1 MLLSTSKDSIIR
13 TLLSFDLDKLSKAKP
28 GAVLYAFAWDKD
40 DFEESPSVKDMK
52 EQDPYYVEEFDYI
65 LELLKDKSSVINKA
79 IANYKAL
86 REKYEKLPVIF
97 KEAFTSKELFDAIQ
111 DHDDIYNDDF
121 NPKDDRYWDRL
132 DNFFYDNE
140 WNYLPRKFRFDGPDD
155 QITLSC
161 YREFDGTNLYLKGK
175 LRFCVYDGTKENF
188 KNLIRELEGFESN
201 GLSIFNVGQF
211 EDTYGIS
218 FHSVKNTDRTR
229 WIIFSYSIEQP
240 L

>member
-1 MLLSTSKDSIIR
+1 MLLSDREKEYIISD
-13 TLLSFDLDKLSKAKP
+13 LLRLDLDKLSKAKP
-28 GAVLYAFAWDKD
+28 GAILYAYMWND
-40 DFEESPSVKDMK
+40 DSFEQSPSIQEVKERYPDKK
-52 EQDPYYVEEFDYI
+52 ETFDFI
-65 LELLKDKSSVINKA
+65 LDLLKDKSSAINKA

-111 DHDDIYNDDF
+111 SHDDIYDDF
-121 NPKDDRYWDRL
+121 NPKDDRYWDKF
-132 DNFFYDNE
+132 DNFFYNNE
-140 WNYLPRKFRFDGPDD
+140 WNYLPRKFGFDGPDD
-155 QITLSC
+155 QIILSC

-175 LRFCVYDGTKENF
+175 SRFCVYDGTKENF

-218 FHSVKNTDRTR
+218 FNSIKNTDHTR
-229 WIIFSYSIEQP
+229 WIIFSYSIEQ
-240 L
+240 LL